1 MPKDCDGAVAQ
12 DVNGRLQEQV
22 VVTHFRVMAF
32 FTALTEAIASRQSLF
47 VAGLD
52 PNPEMLRHWASSR
65 NLSGRSLL
73 SQARACITQMT
84 YGPGR
89 PLHTLPTQ
97 AFQLLRLRVKIRL
110 TTI

>member
-1 MPKDCDGAVAQ
+1 M
-12 DVNGRLQEQV
+12 
-22 VVTHFRVMAF
+22 VTHFRVMAF

-73 SQARACITQMT
+73 S
-84 YGPGR
+84 
-89 PLHTLPTQ
+89 
-97 AFQLLRLRVKIRL
+97 
-110 TTI
+110 